1 MMLKKLNTRT
11 WLILLLLLATIALL
25 AACSGGDQMLLAE
38 YNRDGEAEIFLV
50 DVGAEETE
58 WLSLAEDVEST
69 FIFEGDM
76 AVFVPDTNRILLWYV
91 DGNDIRIEQMEIGD
105 EGPAELLEVDAD
117 ARLFGR
123 FEADPFAV
131 YLTEF
136 QSFDNYRCYVSQDG
150 AKASRLARGS
160 LCFVNENGVVQLD
173 LDPDDG
179 TTVTVISLDG
189 EDETVVLDEVE
200 DVGSRIRYNQE
211 LTQFAYLEADNNEA
225 QIFLIEPGAE
235 EGESFG
241 DEFAVIDLFGFFG
254 DGETL
259 YVIGKLD
266 EDDDELGLF
275 INASGEALLEAD
287 DIRLTGQSEDGDYAI
302 FLTESGGEMAA
313 YVYSVADGS
322 MTELLEDEVVTLQG
336 FPTEDYFLLKAENE
350 DENVLYSVSNDGS
363 EVIEL
368 LATDDYDILFSY
380 MNRAAEQLL
389 VQLRGDESNDTV
401 YVTSL
406 SEANGYFLVE
416 DWSSLTIL
424 NASEE
429 QFVFWGREDD
439 GDDVALYSI
448 PWAEDSSEVELDDDA
463 GFGYRSVFF
472 TEDGRSLYYT
482 IIDDRIG
489 DFDVRLVPVDGS
501 ERPERVYRDK
511 LLLDVS
517 WEGEPNLELLR

>member
-1 MMLKKLNTRT
+1 MMLNKRTTKT

-25 AACSGGDQMLLAE
+25 AACSGRDQMLLAE
-38 YNRDGEAEIFLV
+38 YNRDGKAEIFLANL
-50 DVGAEETE
+50 GADEAE
-58 WLSLAEDVEST
+58 WQSLAEDVERA
-69 FIFEGDM
+69 FVFEGEL

-91 DGNDIRIEQMEIGD
+91 DGNDLRIEQLEIGD
-105 EGPAELLEVDAD
+105 EAPSELLEADAD
-117 ARLFGR
+117 ARLFAR
-123 FEADPFAV
+123 FETDPFNV
-131 YLTEF
+131 YVTETR
-136 QSFDNYRCYVSQDG
+136 SFDSYRCYVSQGG
-150 AKASRLARGS
+150 ARAERLARGT
-160 LCFVNENGVVQLD
+160 LCFANENGVVQLD
-173 LDPDDG
+173 LDQDKG

-189 EDETVVLDEVE
+189 ENETVVLDEVE

-211 LTQFAYLEADNNEA
+211 LTKFAYVVADNNEA

-235 EGESFG
+235 EGEPFG
-241 DEFAVIDLFGFFG
+241 EEFAVINNFWFLG
-254 DGETL
+254 DGKTI
-259 YVIGKLD
+259 YATGKLD

-275 INASGEALLEAD
+275 INATGEALLEAD
-287 DIRLTGQSEDGDYAI
+287 DISWAGQSEDGDYAI
-302 FLTESGGEMAA
+302 FLTESGDEMAA
-313 YVYSVADGS
+313 YVVGVADGAV
-322 MTELLEDEVVTLQG
+322 TELLEGEVITLQG
-336 FPTEDYFLLKAENE
+336 FPTEDYFLLKTENE
-350 DENVLYSVSNDGS
+350 DESVLYSVSKDGR

-380 MNRAAEQLL
+380 MNQAAGQLL
-389 VQLRGDESNDTV
+389 VQLRDNSHDAV

-406 SEANGYFLVE
+406 TEEDGYFLVE

-424 NASEE
+424 NASKE

-448 PWAEDSSEVELDDDA
+448 PWAEDASEVVLDDDA
-463 GFGYRSVFF
+463 GFGYRGVFF
-472 TEDGRSLYYT
+472 AEDGRSLYYT

-517 WEGEPNLELLR
+517 WEGEPNLALVR